1 MEYERR
7 GEALLR
13 GPLGCALLLD
23 VATNLGYPFD
33 FFADPAV
40 SFWLAGTAADWCDPW
55 GNAYQLDWALQDGAG
70 CSDLALAIGQDP
82 AFAWWWDPLDL
93 ETQVWVSGRM
103 LRGNASADH
112 NQSDEPLVPF
122 LSEDWRG
129 DKRYQVTSELR
140 DGKTALGTACAL
152 NAADYNVCFP
162 LSAWRVRFLREVRV
176 WEVHAPE
183 DWHALCVA
191 YPRTREDG
199 RLAPDWEAAA
209 REWDGVHISLGG
221 VLSSERVRNEDGHG
235 WSMMEEWNVERTRW
249 IADVPVEGE
258 RIPDFQRSA
267 HFQELARYGYGWAES
282 ESRRLRV
289 REGSG
294 YMELRQ

>member
-93 ETQVWVSGRM
+93 ETQVWVSG
-103 LRGNASADH
+103 G
-112 NQSDEPLVPF
+112 
-122 LSEDWRG
+122 
-129 DKRYQVTSELR
+129 
-140 DGKTALGTACAL
+140 C
-152 NAADYNVCFP
+152 
-162 LSAWRVRFLREVRV
+162 
-176 WEVHAPE
+176 
-183 DWHALCVA
+183 CVA
-191 YPRTREDG
+191 MR
-199 RLAPDWEAAA
+199 APTIIKATSRWCPSY
-209 REWDGVHISLGG
+209 RKIGG
-221 VLSSERVRNEDGHG
+221 VISG
-235 WSMMEEWNVERTRW
+235 TR
-249 IADVPVEGE
+249 
-258 RIPDFQRSA
+258 
-267 HFQELARYGYGWAES
+267 
-282 ESRRLRV
+282 
-289 REGSG
+289 
-294 YMELRQ
+294 